1 MDGWKTILSFWEGI
15 IFRGSCWTSGLQSFL
30 PKFVQGHEVRQETHH
45 CWAPQQYG
53 GCQFENIAPK
63 PMRVGVQHFPEI
75 LAFGT
80 QSKIINGPKDGS
92 NIDARLWELDMVNW
106 NLLLHTYICTCIY
119 NMSYACIPRSSIGRR
134 ENEFRNLQRCGTVYF
149 SFTYF
154 YFCWARNLGT
164 NSFMPKSMVLGCYLG
179 WLLLIHQMLE
189 YSQRFEERLSPVEDA
204 NLR

>member
-119 NMSYACIPRSSIGRR
+119 NMSLCLYTKILDRSKRKWIQESAAMWH
-134 ENEFRNLQRCGTVYF
+134 
-149 SFTYF
+149 SFI
-154 YFCWARNLGT
+154 L
-164 NSFMPKSMVLGCYLG
+164 V
-179 WLLLIHQMLE
+179 LLLFL
-189 YSQRFEERLSPVEDA
+189 LSPKPWH
-204 NLR
+204 

>member
-149 SFTYF
+149 SFTF
-154 YFCWARNLGT
+154 IFVEPETLA
-164 NSFMPKSMVLGCYLG
+164 
-179 WLLLIHQMLE
+179 LIHLC
-189 YSQRFEERLSPVEDA
+189 P
-204 NLR
+204 NLWSLDVILDDCCWFTRCWSTHKGLKSGFHL